1 MSQVNGLKLL
11 TISPYYTCCGFGG
24 TFNLQHPGLSRDI
37 GEAYLAAVTATGAT
51 GLVSLDYSCLLH
63 LQGLSVP
70 AARDLKF
77 YHLAEILTMSG

>member
-1 MSQVNGLKLL
+1 MTPSRAASSGVRS
-11 TISPYYTCCGFGG
+11 SPVTRA
-24 TFNLQHPGLSRDI
+24 PS
-37 GEAYLAAVTATGAT
+37 LAAVTATGAG

-77 YHLAEILTMSG
+77 YHLAEILAMSG